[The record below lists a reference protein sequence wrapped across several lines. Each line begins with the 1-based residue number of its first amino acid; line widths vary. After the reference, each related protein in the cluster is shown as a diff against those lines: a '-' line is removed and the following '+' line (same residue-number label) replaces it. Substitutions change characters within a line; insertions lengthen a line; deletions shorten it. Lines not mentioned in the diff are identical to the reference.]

1 LYSSKQPFLQSQLP
15 SQNCSGS
22 KHKPQRL
29 VLGERHAAPGV
40 VVCGI
45 TVVPIQQTIQL
56 IKNIQKAD

>member
-1 LYSSKQPFLQSQLP
+1 MP

-45 TVVPIQQTIQL
+45 TVVPIQL
-56 IKNIQKAD
+56 IFEV